1 MNNLSDIKQQTCS
14 LNESMQNLRNYIS
27 EVAQQSA
34 ENGTPVE
41 IDEGLLGAIVGGI
54 VGGSPACRT
63 IMNAVCKALGINEKG
78 TLGQMMCSKI
88 ILTAIGAYL
97 GYKW

>member
-1 MNNLSDIKQQTCS
+1 MNNLSDIKQQTCN
-14 LNESMQNLRNYIS
+14 LNESVQNLRNYIN

-41 IDEGLLGAIVGGI
+41 IDEGVLGAIVGGI
-54 VGGSPACRT
+54 IGGAAGKS

-78 TLGQMMCSKI
+78 SLGQLLTSRMV
-88 ILTAIGAYL
+88 LTAVGAQIGL
-97 GYKW
+97 

>member
-1 MNNLSDIKQQTCS
+1 MNNLSDIKQQTCN
-14 LNESMQNLRNYIS
+14 LNEGVQNLRNYIN

-41 IDEGLLGAIVGGI
+41 IDEGVLGAIVGGI
-54 VGGSPACRT
+54 IGGTAGKS

-78 TLGQMMCSKI
+78 SLGQLLTSRMV
-88 ILTAIGAYL
+88 LTAVGAQIGL
-97 GYKW
+97 

>member
-1 MNNLSDIKQQTCS
+1 MNNLSDIKQQTCN
-14 LNESMQNLRNYIS
+14 LNESVQNLRNYIN

-41 IDEGLLGAIVGGI
+41 IDEGVLGAIVGGI
-54 VGGSPACRT
+54 VGGTAGKS

-78 TLGQMMCSKI
+78 SLGQLLTSRMV
-88 ILTAIGAYL
+88 LTAVGAQIGL
-97 GYKW
+97 